1 MPNLHFYKAVYTEN
15 DKISSVYEL
24 KESIWQAL
32 NNTNTIKLSGDG
44 EEGIMLDI
52 LKIATYDKPTIDI
65 DIERADFIFGCLG
78 KEKDITNIQK
88 RNREDYTYTDI
99 EKTESEYVEIFTYFY
114 LFFDNNIIV
123 YLKTSSAPKIEELE
137 KIFQNED
144 NKKLEIIPIV
154 TKDLIKV
161 LKKKDIIGTTK
172 IKIPVPKD
180 QLLNIAG
187 VNLSQR
193 DFDELRNENEVSL
206 EIEIKAKRDRSIFN
220 NNIIDTLVHSFEKIT
235 KAKIKA
241 KNSNEKIQ
249 EYDILT
255 DKFIRKVEIKYNSGK
270 YLERRNE
277 IREKILDIYK
287 QNRKDLELYIKD

>member
-1 MPNLHFYKAVYTEN
+1 MPNLHFYKAIYKEDNKVLTT
-15 DKISSVYEL
+15 DEL
-24 KESIWQAL
+24 KESLWHVL
-32 NNTNTIKLSGDG
+32 NNNKTIKLSGEE

-52 LKIATYDKPTIDI
+52 LQIATYDKPTIDI
-65 DIERADFIFGCLG
+65 DIERSDFIFGCLG

-88 RNREDYTYTDI
+88 RNKKDYTYKDI
-99 EKTESEYVEIFTYFY
+99 ERTESEYVEIFTYFY
-114 LFFDNNIIV
+114 LFFDNNIII

-137 KIFQNED
+137 GIFQNED
-144 NKKLEIIPIV
+144 NKNLEIIPIV
-154 TKDLIKV
+154 TNDLIKV

-180 QLLNIAG
+180 QLLNIVG
-187 VNLSQR
+187 FNLSER

-249 EYDILT
+249 EYDI
-255 DKFIRKVEIKYNSGK
+255 
-270 YLERRNE
+270 
-277 IREKILDIYK
+277 
-287 QNRKDLELYIKD
+287 